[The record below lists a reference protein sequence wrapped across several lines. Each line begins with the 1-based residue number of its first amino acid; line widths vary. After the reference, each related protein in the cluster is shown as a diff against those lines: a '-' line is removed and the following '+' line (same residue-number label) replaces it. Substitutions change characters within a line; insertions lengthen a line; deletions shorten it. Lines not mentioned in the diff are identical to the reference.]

1 MCEPQD
7 TQVLLVN
14 EYEKR
19 VFNSGRGVVTFFTK
33 TKFAQDFTIRVINEK
48 LSSQGITARGPRSEP
63 RPNLHVEFP
72 SVLTRV
78 QAKPVDIIKEAI
90 LMNAKIDCNPII
102 IAERPNPKS
111 QGRTISCLLPVD
123 KLGQLQTWARTNNAK
138 KLALF
143 TESLPFWTTKKI
155 DPTVVTPK
163 VDSDQ
168 QVAASI
174 IATENNEEE
183 IIEVTDIPEGAQ
195 SDFSTTEMEVADST
209 PVEVH
214 IQISEESSKNK
225 VEETAE
231 VTDFVEVTDS
241 VVAQCAITN
250 NLGATKV
257 KATKVAKAK
266 SADKKGT
273 SLTSQNSIAKNRPRR
288 ACTLK
293 STSLGQPMVEA
304 SRKILM
310 DSLVS
315 QKRMSDFFPKK

>member
-1 MCEPQD
+1 M
-7 TQVLLVN
+7 
-14 EYEKR
+14 
-19 VFNSGRGVVTFFTK
+19 
-33 TKFAQDFTIRVINEK
+33 
-48 LSSQGITARGPRSEP
+48 
-63 RPNLHVEFP
+63 
-72 SVLTRV
+72 
-78 QAKPVDIIKEAI
+78 
-90 LMNAKIDCNPII
+90 
-102 IAERPNPKS
+102 
-111 QGRTISCLLPVD
+111 GRTISCLLPED
-123 KLGQLQTWARTNNAK
+123 KLGQLHSWARNNNAK

-143 TESLPFWTTKKI
+143 TESLFFWTSRLTA
-155 DPTVVTPK
+155 PTVTEPVVDGTLPDLALVTP
-163 VDSDQ
+163 DPALEIPSP
-168 QVAASI
+168 AAI
-174 IATENNEEE
+174 PNLIT
-183 IIEVTDIPEGAQ
+183 EVTDVPEGAQ

-214 IQISEESSKNK
+214 FQISEESSKNN

-231 VTDFVEVTDS
+231 ATDIVEVTDS
-241 VVAQCAITN
+241 VVVTDAPEGAQCAITN

-293 STSLGQPMVEA
+293 STSLRQPMVEA
-304 SRKILM
+304 SRKVLT